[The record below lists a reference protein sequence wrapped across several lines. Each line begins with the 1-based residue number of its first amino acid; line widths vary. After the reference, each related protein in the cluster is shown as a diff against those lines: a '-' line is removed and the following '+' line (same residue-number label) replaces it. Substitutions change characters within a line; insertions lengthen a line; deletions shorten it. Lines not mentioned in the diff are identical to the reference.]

1 VNHASRPPRRSS
13 NLAEPLNAKLNVYAL
28 VAGAAGVSLIALAH
42 PAEAKI
48 VYTPANVPITGIYNL
63 DLNHDG
69 ITDFTI
75 NFRKYHTTSVRTS
88 SLYCSAPN
96 QTNQH
101 LNSASQPEA
110 LKAGFLIGAWADSKF
125 SNRGPR
131 MARGGWLDSKAVFYE
146 GHWANS
152 GKGVRSRYLGLKF
165 MIKGE
170 MHYGWARFNV
180 SFPHQTVRA
189 VLTGYAYETI
199 AHKAIVAGKTKGPD
213 NVSVEESEATL
224 TVPTRKP
231 ASLGM
236 LAGGAPGLSIWRREK
251 SVGDIH

>member
-1 VNHASRPPRRSS
+1 
-13 NLAEPLNAKLNVYAL
+13 
-28 VAGAAGVSLIALAH
+28 
-42 PAEAKI
+42 
-48 VYTPANVPITGIYNL
+48 
-63 DLNHDG
+63 
-69 ITDFTI
+69 
-75 NFRKYHTTSVRTS
+75 
-88 SLYCSAPN
+88 
-96 QTNQH
+96 
-101 LNSASQPEA
+101 
-110 LKAGFLIGAWADSKF
+110 
-125 SNRGPR
+125 

-180 SFPHQTVRA
+180 SFPHQTVCA

-236 LAGGAPGLSIWRREK
+236 LAGGSNWTLHLAKREVSRRHTLAGARHASAGSCLLTQVESRQIISVSGGGLYETLGPPCSLNLRLFRIR
-251 SVGDIH
+251 S